1 MPKPCRW
8 WTGGVDSCIAIFFL
22 FGSRDRR
29 NMSTGLG
36 LPGQGHRVLVTL
48 YWKHRFVFLIYL
60 SMTSVSNYIWSKN
73 TETKV
78 QFQFRCLSIQRLIN
92 WLIVSHLNLLIR
104 YQLIICQE
112 NLKQGLT
119 NNIYEN
125 HDSFYQQQKVP
136 SRSCLINSLSRG
148 YRAACLVRPKL
159 ENHQGDAALALG
171 QAAAQDLGC
180 PVRYCAPVCQ
190 PESISSLTRRGEVA
204 SAQRAPRRTAVCQV
218 LGPSDRTGTAAEGEF
233 NT

>member
-1 MPKPCRW
+1 
-8 WTGGVDSCIAIFFL
+8 
-22 FGSRDRR
+22 
-29 NMSTGLG
+29 
-36 LPGQGHRVLVTL
+36 
-48 YWKHRFVFLIYL
+48 
-60 SMTSVSNYIWSKN
+60 
-73 TETKV
+73 
-78 QFQFRCLSIQRLIN
+78 
-92 WLIVSHLNLLIR
+92 
-104 YQLIICQE
+104 
-112 NLKQGLT
+112 
-119 NNIYEN
+119 
-125 HDSFYQQQKVP
+125 VP

-218 LGPSDRTGTAAEGEF
+218 LGPSDRTGTAAEGNLIRNLNSPVPIRQAGPTASYVKSTLF
-233 NT
+233 KFYLLYYYLSKSWSMASADY